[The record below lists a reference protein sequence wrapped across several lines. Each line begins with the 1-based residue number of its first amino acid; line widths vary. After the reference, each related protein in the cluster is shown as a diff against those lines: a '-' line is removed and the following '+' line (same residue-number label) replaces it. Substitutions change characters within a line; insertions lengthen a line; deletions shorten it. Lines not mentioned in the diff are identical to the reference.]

1 MSPLALSDAQT
12 IVTAVIGFLVIVA
25 LLVFARLMLAK
36 VPPTYRR
43 YRFGVFVERDGD
55 ASDGDGDS
63 PPQHDT

>member
-1 MSPLALSDAQT
+1 MTLALSDVGT
-12 IVTAVIGFLVIVA
+12 IVSAVVGFLVVVA

-55 ASDGDGDS
+55 SGGDGDS
-63 PPQHDT
+63 DPNSPS